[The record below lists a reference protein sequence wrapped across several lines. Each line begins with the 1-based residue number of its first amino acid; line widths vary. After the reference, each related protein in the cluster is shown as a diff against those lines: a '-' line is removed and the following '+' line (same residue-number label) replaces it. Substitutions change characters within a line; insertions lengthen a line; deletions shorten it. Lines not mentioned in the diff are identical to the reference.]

1 MENTELKNLLESY
14 NQDPKLKDLFNRSYG
29 SSQDITTAIEV
40 VERYKANIIGSK
52 VEPKESLVKKII
64 KEPIEAFTRT
74 ALRTGQAIG
83 GVISQAAIDAM
94 PDSDPRKAEYQA
106 NLDKQLTSPTAVP
119 VYSDVFGEIEPQKAF
134 GQGGGMQIAGEAL
147 EIASYLPFT
156 RMAGGVLA
164 ATRGSAFSNVAK
176 TIARESAMGTGAF
189 TLGEQLQEGEVNP
202 AELAKNIVLGYI
214 GGYGLGAGGNVLV
227 RGARATRKGAT
238 TAGKRLKE
246 VVKQTSEVTGG
257 VSSNVQ
263 RNIRNISQEI
273 AEEQAIRTRLATQ
286 PKAIKVFEET
296 GSDNFIK
303 AIENTA
309 SDLDL
314 KAKGKILEKAEQ
326 RILGT
331 AGDDLPRIVIAEEY
345 IAPRVKAIQNRASE
359 VGAKIGSY
367 AEKTDIVKTDAI
379 LDTIVQEA
387 DKAGVTIKFNNK
399 TKQFTITPKAGI
411 AGVDTQ
417 KINTFENILKGFAK
431 NEDRTIGQLHASRKN
446 LSDLT
451 RRTDSAQELFS
462 PGGAV
467 DNIRRKISE
476 TIGEEYSSLTRE
488 YSDLVRTLKDVDPK
502 FNQRLDDEVLQELKN
517 LKNSEIARRV
527 LSNASANTRAMLE
540 SLDSLY
546 NKEMLRVGKTVE
558 KQNLLDLVDFAG
570 AIEEGFGIAPRNS
583 LFGQTAGAGA
593 NALLNVPQGVQ
604 HAVFKLFSKPTLNK
618 QEAIKAMR
626 EYLEEYITKK
636 GVITPS
642 QVIKEVSE
650 SVNQNISDDLINE
663 AKNKSLEE
671 FVKAQAKD
679 FHGTNVRFDKFEKS
693 KLGVSTKAR
702 SAEKGFWFT
711 DNKDVAKGYGE
722 YASEKQVRDILDQI
736 PIEERKGN
744 WSKAEELTRRA
755 EELSAEYADPI
766 IIESKLNLKNPT
778 VYDAKGAGF
787 LATDK
792 KINDLIDKAIKDG
805 NDALIVKNLR
815 DSVYYSD
822 IPVTH
827 TIVFDEN
834 KILTKSQLTDIWKKA
849 NNL

>member
-1 MENTELKNLLESY
+1 MENTELKKLLESY

-40 VERYKANIIGSK
+40 VERYKANINGSK

-74 ALRTGQAIG
+74 ALKTGQAIG
-83 GVISQAAIDAM
+83 GVISQAIIDAM

-134 GQGGGMQIAGEAL
+134 GQGGGKQIAGEAL

-176 TIARESAMGTGAF
+176 TIARESAIGTGAF

-202 AELAKNIVLGYI
+202 AELAKNIVLGY
-214 GGYGLGAGGNVLV
+214 GLGAGLGIGSNILGRV
-227 RGARATRKGAT
+227 ARATRKGAT
-238 TAGKRLKE
+238 TAGKRLKD
-246 VVKQTSEVTGG
+246 VVKQTSGVT
-257 VSSNVQ
+257 SNVQ

-273 AEEQAIRTRLATQ
+273 AEEQAVRTRLATQ

-314 KAKGKILEKAEQ
+314 KAKAKILEKAEQ

-331 AGDDLPRIVIAEEY
+331 AGDDLPRIVIAEDY
-345 IAPRVKAIQNRASE
+345 IAPRVKAIQKRASE

-417 KINTFENILKGFAK
+417 KINTFENILKGFGK
-431 NEDRTIGQLHASRKN
+431 NEERTVGQLHASRKN

-451 RRTDSAQELFS
+451 KRTDSAQELFS

-476 TIGEEYSSLTRE
+476 TIGDEYLSLTRE

-527 LSNASANTRAMLE
+527 LGNASANTRAMLE
-540 SLDSLY
+540 SLDNLY
-546 NKEMLRVGKTVE
+546 NKEMLRIGKAVE
-558 KQNLLDLVDFAG
+558 NQNLLDLVDFAG

-593 NALLNVPQGVQ
+593 NALLNVPQGFQ

-626 EYLEEYITKK
+626 EYLEEF
-636 GVITPS
+636 
-642 QVIKEVSE
+642 
-650 SVNQNISDDLINE
+650 IS
-663 AKNKSLEE
+663 K
-671 FVKAQAKD
+671 
-679 FHGTNVRFDKFEKS
+679 R
-693 KLGVSTKAR
+693 
-702 SAEKGFWFT
+702 
-711 DNKDVAKGYGE
+711 
-722 YASEKQVRDILDQI
+722 
-736 PIEERKGN
+736 
-744 WSKAEELTRRA
+744 
-755 EELSAEYADPI
+755 
-766 IIESKLNLKNPT
+766 
-778 VYDAKGAGF
+778 
-787 LATDK
+787 
-792 KINDLIDKAIKDG
+792 
-805 NDALIVKNLR
+805 
-815 DSVYYSD
+815 
-822 IPVTH
+822 
-827 TIVFDEN
+827 
-834 KILTKSQLTDIWKKA
+834 
-849 NNL
+849 

>member
-1 MENTELKNLLESY
+1 MENTELKKLLESY

-52 VEPKESLVKKII
+52 VEPKDSLLKTII
-64 KEPIEAFTRT
+64 KKPIEALVVRPGART
-74 ALRTGQAIG
+74 AEALGRTG
-83 GVISQAAIDAM
+83 
-94 PDSDPRKAEYQA
+94 
-106 NLDKQLTSPTAVP
+106 L
-119 VYSDVFGEIEPQKAF
+119 FGETIKKGYEEMEDTGQQLDTIAGKYNISPVKTGIEAVE
-134 GQGGGMQIAGEAL
+134 QIGGEAL
-147 EIASYLPFT
+147 ESASYIPFT

-176 TIARESAMGTGAF
+176 TIARESAIGTGLF

-202 AELAKNIVLGYI
+202 AELAKNIALGYV
-214 GGYGLGAGGNVLV
+214 GGYALGAGGYVLGRV
-227 RGARATRKGAT
+227 ARATRKGAT

-246 VVKQTSEVTGG
+246 VVNKAGGAKGGLTS
-257 VSSNVQ
+257 NIK
-263 RNIRNISQEI
+263 RNIRNISQEV
-273 AEEQAIRTRLATQ
+273 AEEQAVRTRLATQ

-331 AGDDLPRIVIAEEY
+331 AGDDLPRIVVAEDY

-431 NEDRTIGQLHASRKN
+431 NEDRTVGQLHASRKN

-451 RRTDSAQELFS
+451 KRTDSAQELFS

-476 TIGEEYSSLTRE
+476 TIGDEYLALTRE

-502 FNQRLDDEVLQELKN
+502 FNQRLADEVLQELKN

-593 NALLNVPQGVQ
+593 DALLNVPQGVQ

-626 EYLEEYITKK
+626 EYI
-636 GVITPS
+636 
-642 QVIKEVSE
+642 
-650 SVNQNISDDLINE
+650 
-663 AKNKSLEE
+663 EE
-671 FVKAQAKD
+671 FI
-679 FHGTNVRFDKFEKS
+679 S
-693 KLGVSTKAR
+693 KK
-702 SAEKGFWFT
+702 
-711 DNKDVAKGYGE
+711 
-722 YASEKQVRDILDQI
+722 
-736 PIEERKGN
+736 
-744 WSKAEELTRRA
+744 
-755 EELSAEYADPI
+755 
-766 IIESKLNLKNPT
+766 
-778 VYDAKGAGF
+778 
-787 LATDK
+787 
-792 KINDLIDKAIKDG
+792 
-805 NDALIVKNLR
+805 
-815 DSVYYSD
+815 
-822 IPVTH
+822 
-827 TIVFDEN
+827 
-834 KILTKSQLTDIWKKA
+834 
-849 NNL
+849 

>member
-1 MENTELKNLLESY
+1 MHNYMENTELKKLLESY

-40 VERYKANIIGSK
+40 VERYKANINGSK

-74 ALRTGQAIG
+74 ALKTGQAIG
-83 GVISQAAIDAM
+83 GVISQAIIDAM

-134 GQGGGMQIAGEAL
+134 GQGGGKQIAGEAL

-176 TIARESAMGTGAF
+176 TIARESAIGTGAF

-202 AELAKNIVLGYI
+202 AELAKNIVLGY
-214 GGYGLGAGGNVLV
+214 GLGAGLGIGSNILGRV
-227 RGARATRKGAT
+227 ARATRKGAT
-238 TAGKRLKE
+238 TAGKRLKD
-246 VVKQTSEVTGG
+246 VVKQTSGVT
-257 VSSNVQ
+257 SNVQ

-273 AEEQAIRTRLATQ
+273 AEEQAVRTRLATQ

-314 KAKGKILEKAEQ
+314 KAKAKILEKAEQ

-331 AGDDLPRIVIAEEY
+331 AGDDLPRIVIAEDY
-345 IAPRVKAIQNRASE
+345 IAPRVKAIQKRASE

-417 KINTFENILKGFAK
+417 KINTFENILKGFGK
-431 NEDRTIGQLHASRKN
+431 NEERTVGQLHASRKN

-451 RRTDSAQELFS
+451 KRTDSAQELFS

-476 TIGEEYSSLTRE
+476 TIGDEYLSLTRE

-527 LSNASANTRAMLE
+527 LGNASANTRAMLE
-540 SLDSLY
+540 SLDNLY
-546 NKEMLRVGKTVE
+546 NKEMLRIGKAVE
-558 KQNLLDLVDFAG
+558 NQNLLDLVDFAG

-593 NALLNVPQGVQ
+593 NALLNVPQGFQ

-626 EYLEEYITKK
+626 EYLEEF
-636 GVITPS
+636 
-642 QVIKEVSE
+642 
-650 SVNQNISDDLINE
+650 IS
-663 AKNKSLEE
+663 K
-671 FVKAQAKD
+671 
-679 FHGTNVRFDKFEKS
+679 R
-693 KLGVSTKAR
+693 
-702 SAEKGFWFT
+702 
-711 DNKDVAKGYGE
+711 
-722 YASEKQVRDILDQI
+722 
-736 PIEERKGN
+736 
-744 WSKAEELTRRA
+744 
-755 EELSAEYADPI
+755 
-766 IIESKLNLKNPT
+766 
-778 VYDAKGAGF
+778 
-787 LATDK
+787 
-792 KINDLIDKAIKDG
+792 
-805 NDALIVKNLR
+805 
-815 DSVYYSD
+815 
-822 IPVTH
+822 
-827 TIVFDEN
+827 
-834 KILTKSQLTDIWKKA
+834 
-849 NNL
+849 